1 MSTFGFATEADPM
14 LRTILA
20 VLIACLVLVGA
31 AATAHY
37 LYNRPTELRVAVAQ
51 GTQDFRLLTAAAQA
65 FSHQHEQVRLKVVP
79 VVDSAAAAAALEQG
93 SAEVAVARSDALPP
107 SAQALVVLHRNA
119 AVLVAP
125 GGSKIKRVAD
135 LRGKRIGVVQEIA
148 GARGNLRLLETIL
161 AQYDILERNFAT
173 VTLQPAEVETALR
186 ARKIDA
192 VFLVAIPQIGPA
204 SDVIHQIVAAGD
216 KKPPVFLPIAEAKA
230 IAKRYPTL
238 EETEIVHG
246 AFGGDPP
253 RPDQAL
259 ETTSVAVLL
268 VGRPSIP
275 ANVAGEVTRQFLTH
289 RSMIAALA
297 PLANNMEAPSTD
309 KDSAVPAHQ
318 GAIDF
323 IDGNEHGFFDK
334 YSDFFYL
341 GAMLASLLGSAAA
354 ALASRMR
361 TKTHERS
368 EQLIERLLEILPA
381 ARGAQDVAE
390 LDGYE
395 RELDQ
400 ALVSSVADLRLRN
413 MDATA
418 LHVVSLALDQA
429 RLAIQER
436 RRALCEAKGELAK
449 GEAAKGEVTA
459 FPALRKIPAAE

>member
-1 MSTFGFATEADPM
+1 MRKFGFAPEADPM
-14 LRTILA
+14 LRTILVA
-20 VLIACLVLVGA
+20 LIVCLALVGG
-31 AATAHY
+31 AATALY

-51 GTQDFRLLTAAAQA
+51 GAQDYRLLTAAAQA
-65 FSHQHEQVRLKVVP
+65 FSHQHEPVRLKVVP
-79 VVDSAAAAAALEQG
+79 VVDSAAAAAALEHG
-93 SAEVAVARSDALPP
+93 SADLAVARSDALPP
-107 SAQALVVLHRNA
+107 SAQAIVVLHRNA

-135 LRGKRIGVVQEIA
+135 LRGKRIGVVQEIV
-148 GARGNLRLLETIL
+148 GGHGNVRLLGTIL
-161 AQYDILERNFAT
+161 AQYDIPEQGFTT
-173 VTLQPAEVETALR
+173 VTLQPGEVEAALR
-186 ARKIDA
+186 ARKVDA
-192 VFLVAIPQIGPA
+192 VFLVAVPQIGPA
-204 SDVIHQIVAAGD
+204 SEIIHQIVAGAG
-216 KKPPVFLPIAEAKA
+216 KPPVFLPVSEAQA

-238 EETEIVHG
+238 ESTEIVHG

-253 RPDQAL
+253 RPDKAL

-268 VGRPSIP
+268 VGRASIP
-275 ANVAGEVTRQFLTH
+275 ATVAGEATRQFLTH
-289 RSMIAALA
+289 RSTIAALA
-297 PLANNMEAPSTD
+297 PLANNIEAPSTD
-309 KDSAVPAHQ
+309 KDAAVPAHQ

-361 TKTHERS
+361 TKTHQRS

-381 ARGAQDVAE
+381 ARAAQDVAE
-390 LDGYE
+390 LDSYE

-413 MDATA
+413 MDGTA

-429 RLAIQER
+429 RLAIQDR
-436 RRALCEAKGELAK
+436 RRTLCEAKG
-449 GEAAKGEVTA
+449 AATVT
-459 FPALRKIPAAE
+459 PLKNIRIAE

>member
-1 MSTFGFATEADPM
+1 M
-14 LRTILA
+14 LRTVLA
-20 VLIACLVLVGA
+20 VLIACLVLVGG
-31 AATAHY
+31 AATALY

-51 GTQDFRLLTAAAQA
+51 GTQDLRLLTAAAQV
-65 FSHQHEQVRLKVVP
+65 FSHHHEPVRLKVVP
-79 VVDSAAAAAALEQG
+79 VADTAAAAAALGQG
-93 SAEVAVARSDALPP
+93 SAELAVARSDALPP

-148 GARGNLRLLETIL
+148 GARGNVRLLETIL
-161 AQYDILERNFAT
+161 AQYEIHEQSVAT
-173 VTLQPAEVETALR
+173 VTLQPAEVEAALR

-192 VFLVAIPQIGPA
+192 VFLVTIPQIGPA
-204 SDVIHQIVAAGD
+204 SEVLHQLAVGG
-216 KKPPVFLPIAEAKA
+216 KPPVFLPVAEAKA

-238 EETEIVHG
+238 DAVEIVHG

-253 RPDQAL
+253 RPIQAV
-259 ETTSVAVLL
+259 ETTSVAVML
-268 VGRPSIP
+268 VGRSSMP
-275 ANVAGEVTRQFLTH
+275 ASAAGEATRQFLVH
-289 RSMIAALA
+289 RSTIAALA
-297 PLANNMEAPSTD
+297 PLANYIEAPSTD
-309 KDSAVPAHQ
+309 KNSAVPAHQ
-318 GAIDF
+318 GTIDF

-341 GAMLASLLGSAAA
+341 GAMLMSLVGSAAA

-361 TKTHERS
+361 TRTHERS
-368 EQLIERLLEILPA
+368 EKLIERLLQILPA
-381 ARGAQDVAE
+381 ARVAQDFAE

-413 MDATA
+413 MDGTA

-429 RLAIQER
+429 RFAIQAR
-436 RRALCEAKGELAK
+436 RRALCEAR
-449 GEAAKGEVTA
+449 GEVTA
-459 FPALRKIPAAE
+459 FPGLRKVPAAE

>member
-20 VLIACLVLVGA
+20 VLIACLTLVGG
-31 AATAHY
+31 AATALY
-37 LYNRPTELRVAVAQ
+37 FYNRPAELRVAVAQ

-65 FSHQHEQVRLKVVP
+65 FSHQHEPVRLKVVP
-79 VVDSAAAAAALEQG
+79 VVDTAAAAAALEQG
-93 SAEVAVARSDALPP
+93 SAELAVARSDALPP
-107 SAQALVVLHRNA
+107 SAQAIVILHRNA
-119 AVLVAP
+119 ALLVAP

-135 LRGKRIGVVQEIA
+135 LRGKKIGVVQEIVA
-148 GARGNLRLLETIL
+148 ARGNVRLLETIL
-161 AQYDILERNFAT
+161 AQYEIPEQGFAT
-173 VTLQPAEVETALR
+173 VTLQPAEVGAALR
-186 ARKIDA
+186 AGKIDA
-192 VFLVAIPQIGPA
+192 VFLVTLPQIGPA
-204 SDVIHQIVAAGD
+204 SDVIHQIVAGS
-216 KKPPVFLPIAEAKA
+216 KKPPVFLPVAEAKA

-259 ETTSVAVLL
+259 ETTSVTVLL
-268 VGRPSIP
+268 VGRSSIP
-275 ANVAGEVTRQFLTH
+275 ASVAGEATRQFLTH
-289 RSMIAALA
+289 RSTIAALA
-297 PLANNMEAPSTD
+297 PLANNIEAPSTD

-318 GAIDF
+318 GVIDF

-341 GAMLASLLGSAAA
+341 GAMLASLVGSAAA

-381 ARGAQDVAE
+381 ARATQDIAE
-390 LDGYE
+390 LDDYE

-400 ALVSSVADLRLRN
+400 ALVSAVADLRLRN

-436 RRALCEAKGELAK
+436 RRSLCEARGELAKGELAK
-449 GEAAKGEVTA
+449 GEVAA
-459 FPALRKIPAAE
+459 FPGLRKIPAAE